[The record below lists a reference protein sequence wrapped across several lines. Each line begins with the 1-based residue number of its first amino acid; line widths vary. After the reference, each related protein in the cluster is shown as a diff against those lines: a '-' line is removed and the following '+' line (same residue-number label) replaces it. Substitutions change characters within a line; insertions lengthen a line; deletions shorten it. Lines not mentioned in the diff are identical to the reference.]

1 MTLVE
6 NPKHERNIVK
16 NANELLMRCNTN
28 TIEMPMIDTIK
39 RKIKRLAYYVT
50 NIYTFHT
57 DLLQYYKCNP
67 HTQPS
72 HTFSVHRLAKL

>member
-1 MTLVE
+1 
-6 NPKHERNIVK
+6 
-16 NANELLMRCNTN
+16 MRCNTN
-28 TIEMPMIDTIK
+28 TIEMPMIHTIK

-67 HTQPS
+67 PHT
-72 HTFSVHRLAKL
+72 TITYL